1 MINFLFVSAY
11 SILLRSSKMC
21 WAKFVGIWMKNT
33 IYFKKYL
40 QLYCVTKPQTI
51 SSLVTSKT
59 LFLIEHEVASVMCFD
74 QPTNDFLDKIHIT
87 YHVDL
92 LRPAREMLHVRT
104 ISGCEKQ

>member
-1 MINFLFVSAY
+1 
-11 SILLRSSKMC
+11 MC
-21 WAKFVGIWMKNT
+21 WAKLVGIWMKNS
-33 IYFKKYL
+33 IYFKKKYL

-74 QPTNDFLDKIHIT
+74 QHTSDFLDKIHIT
-87 YHVDL
+87 NHVDL
-92 LRPAREMLHVRT
+92 LRPTRKRLQVRT

>member
-1 MINFLFVSAY
+1 MS
-11 SILLRSSKMC
+11 
-21 WAKFVGIWMKNT
+21 
-33 IYFKKYL
+33 
-40 QLYCVTKPQTI
+40 KPQTI

-92 LRPAREMLHVRT
+92 LSPQKKCFMYVRYPVVKNNKTALAVPNTNNTTLNVHVYIHVT
-104 ISGCEKQ
+104 TEKT